1 MVSFLMVSYME
12 FILNLKLNIF
22 LFQSLPRQTCGL
34 FTKTLNLSTYPKGPN
49 ALYESANGGEL
60 FWTIVNNPVSIS
72 FLGWEHIS
80 YHCSIC
86 VTPENFGFLMFS
98 GGIETCHSVNPLPY
112 L

>member
-1 MVSFLMVSYME
+1 MVNFLMVSYLK
-12 FILNLKLNIF
+12 FILNLKLIIL

-72 FLGWEHIS
+72 FFSQENIS
-80 YHCSIC
+80 CHWSLSIPFEQLC
-86 VTPENFGFLMFS
+86 FFFIFS
-98 GGIETCHSVNPLPY
+98 VPIERDQS
-112 L
+112 